1 MVLLFSILIEY
12 QMLENEAIASLM
24 RTKLIKINEDLKIY
38 QINIAF

>member
-1 MVLLFSILIEY
+1 
-12 QMLENEAIASLM
+12 MLENEAIASLM